1 LKLLKIFLFYIQMTN
16 HSKGDIDMS
25 YETLRNN
32 LLELIRRTSAY
43 LPPDVESVIT
53 LKKNLEAK
61 NSMAEMAMDMIMQNV
76 GLAKKRSLPICQD
89 TGTISFYVKCPI
101 SYDQLVFQK
110 AAEEAVVVATEKGY
124 LRQNSVDSLTGKN
137 TGNNLGKGSPVY
149 HFEQSREDE
158 FDVRL
163 ILKGGGCENM
173 SAQYKLPA
181 QIGGKKYGR
190 DLGGVR
196 AVILDAIYQAQ
207 GKGCGPGFLGVCI
220 GGDRA
225 TSYAHAKEQL
235 LRTLDDTN
243 KDQELS
249 KLEEQIMQEA
259 NTLEI
264 GPMGF
269 GGKFTLGG
277 IKIDHLNR
285 LPASFFVSIAYM
297 CWAYRR
303 RGVILNSGGEVKKWL
318 YETPGEFDVDFS
330 QIPEMEM
337 PSKGVKTLNTPVT
350 EEQIRDLKVG
360 DVVLLNG
367 DMFTGRDAVHRY
379 LYDGGDLDIIK
390 GGIIYHCGPVIVKKD
405 GEYQVMAAGPTTSI
419 REEPYQG
426 DVIGRFGLRGV
437 IGKGGMGKKTLDAC
451 GKYGSVYFHAIGG
464 AAQIYAKC
472 VKKVKGVYLE
482 QFGSPEAVWHFEVE
496 NFPLVVTMDSHNNS
510 LHEKVDE
517 ISKGKITAILK

>member
-1 LKLLKIFLFYIQMTN
+1 
-16 HSKGDIDMS
+16 MS
-25 YETLRNN
+25 YETLREN

-43 LPPDVESVIT
+43 LPPDAENVIN

-89 TGTISFYVKCPI
+89 TGTITFYVKCPVG
-101 SYDQLVFQK
+101 YDQLVFQK
-110 AAEEAVVVATEKGY
+110 AAEEAVVKATEKGY
-124 LRQNSVDSLTGKN
+124 LRQNSVDSLSGKN
-137 TGNNLGKGSPVY
+137 TGNNLGKGSPVF
-149 HFEQSREDE
+149 HFEQTRGEDV
-158 FDVRL
+158 DIRL

-173 SAQYKLPA
+173 SAQYKLP
-181 QIGGKKYGR
+181 ITLDGKKYGR
-190 DLGGVR
+190 DLKGVR
-196 AVILDAIYQAQ
+196 AVILDALYQAQ

-225 TSYAHAKEQL
+225 TGYAHAKEQL
-235 LRTLDDTN
+235 LRNLDDIN
-243 KDQELS
+243 PLEELAQ
-249 KLEEQIMQEA
+249 LEEQIMQEA

-277 IKIDHLNR
+277 IKIDYLNR
-285 LPASFFVSIAYM
+285 LPASYFVSIAYM

-303 RGVILNSGGEVKKWL
+303 RGLIMTTAGEVKEWL
-318 YETPGEFDVDFS
+318 YQTPGEFEEDFS
-330 QIPEMEM
+330 KIPDMEM
-337 PSKGVKTLNTPVT
+337 PSKNVKVLKTPIS

-379 LYDGGDLDIIK
+379 LYDGGDLDVIK
-390 GGIIYHCGPVIVKKD
+390 GGIIYHCGPVIVEKD

-426 DVIGRFGLRGV
+426 DVIGRFNIRGV
-437 IGKGGMGKKTLDAC
+437 IGKGGMGKKTLEAC
-451 GKYGSVYFHAIGG
+451 NKYGSVYFHAIGG

-496 NFPLVVTMDSHNNS
+496 NFPVVVTMDSHNVS
-510 LHEKVDE
+510 VHDKVDE
-517 ISKGKITAILK
+517 ISRKKLETILTK